1 MCELLQSGAVMNKSY
16 QPHEGHIPY
25 LLQLFIDYN
34 LYGMNLL
41 NLGAVKF
48 RRGRKTGKLMELS
61 SFLVRCFLFLYSR
74 CFGICSSLPIQTAIP
89 IFFLYACLLN
99 CFTVRTPEQII
110 SKNNNNLAW
119 HLPPSP
125 ASFLFGAV
133 QLYPCAAEQVANLR
147 CHTRHTAVFIS
158 AGQRGHSQVSF
169 CSLYCYPWLS
179 GEGCHAS
186 CHIELVLILPQPQ
199 DASGVFWKLPLF
211 SSPILPPHFFSH
223 ALSCGLCS
231 FLSLFV
237 CLTSLHF
244 FLYFIL
250 LCLFPLWLP
259 HRSLVHFSPSAL
271 FMLLNEEAKV
281 KSSGSTLPP
290 ENYSGSFYR
299 TRRLKLHQKVRAG
312 QNKNKQA
319 GIGCRQQVLCSL

>member
-1 MCELLQSGAVMNKSY
+1 MAQW
-16 QPHEGHIPY
+16 
-25 LLQLFIDYN
+25 
-34 LYGMNLL
+34 
-41 NLGAVKF
+41 
-48 RRGRKTGKLMELS
+48 GR
-61 SFLVRCFLFLYSR
+61 
-74 CFGICSSLPIQTAIP
+74 LP
-89 IFFLYACLLN
+89 CLLSY
-99 CFTVRTPEQII
+99 RI
-110 SKNNNNLAW
+110 SPDLTSASGCLWCLLKA
-119 HLPPSP
+119 PS
-125 ASFLFGAV
+125 
-133 QLYPCAAEQVANLR
+133 
-147 CHTRHTAVFIS
+147 VFIS
-158 AGQRGHSQVSF
+158 NFAP
-169 CSLYCYPWLS
+169 SL
-179 GEGCHAS
+179 
-186 CHIELVLILPQPQ
+186 
-199 DASGVFWKLPLF
+199 LF
-211 SSPILPPHFFSH
+211 TC
-223 ALSCGLCS
+223 LSCGLCS